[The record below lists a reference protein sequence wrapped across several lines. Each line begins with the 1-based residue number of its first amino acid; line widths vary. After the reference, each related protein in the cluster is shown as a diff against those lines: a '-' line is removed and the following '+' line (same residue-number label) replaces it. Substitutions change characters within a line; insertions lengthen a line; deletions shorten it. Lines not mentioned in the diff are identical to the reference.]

1 MVAAAGDEGGAVE
14 VGPAELLELLQGGE
28 FDLLALVVGHG

>member
-1 MVAAAGDEGGAVE
+1 

>member
-1 MVAAAGDEGGAVE
+1 
-14 VGPAELLELLQGGE
+14 VGPAELLELLQGWE